1 MAVDDV
7 SDVTGCETA
16 GVDCVEPVAAAWGAT
31 AAGVGALG
39 APCVETADAGSEP
52 SALDGETDAG
62 AVDDVDDAGATAAAP
77 DDVDDADATLAPVE
91 VEATGADDVEEP
103 LAAVVEALAASPLDA
118 EPCALPVD
126 LAADADAADGVV
138 PALEPLA
145 DAEPAADARP
155 VAAPETV
162 AGCRRDMVWN
172 DPEDVV
178 LELWAVE
185 VAAPHTRPLECWLSR
200 PLIRESTCEPD
211 PLEPGG

>member
-77 DDVDDADATLAPVE
+77 DADATLAPVE